1 MKRYKFHKTGCNNN
15 NFEGNS
21 TDVKGNNNFEG
32 KHHYEDSDPFGNY
45 DEYEEI
51 ECADFEEEVDRRP
64 CFHELHKVQS
74 EALQEL
80 LESVSSDGDNSD
92 DDDDQHQPRRG
103 PPPLTKMPNLV
114 LQGIL
119 NSNEMSDM
127 DMTFCVQP
135 NEAYVNGLSKFGI
148 EASALPN
155 LAVMGAKPPGI
166 SSMLDPA
173 SCTH

>member
-1 MKRYKFHKTGCNNN
+1 MKRYTFHKTGGNNN
-15 NFEGNS
+15 NSEGNN

-45 DEYEEI
+45 QGYEEI
-51 ECADFEEEVDRRP
+51 DCADFEDEVS
-64 CFHELHKVQS
+64 C
-74 EALQEL
+74 
-80 LESVSSDGDNSD
+80 
-92 DDDDQHQPRRG
+92 QPRRG

-119 NSNEMSDM
+119 NSNKMSDM

-135 NEAYVNGLSKFGI
+135 NEAYVSGLSKFGI

-155 LAVMGAKPPGI
+155 LAVKGAKPPGI

-173 SCTH
+173 TCTHSAF